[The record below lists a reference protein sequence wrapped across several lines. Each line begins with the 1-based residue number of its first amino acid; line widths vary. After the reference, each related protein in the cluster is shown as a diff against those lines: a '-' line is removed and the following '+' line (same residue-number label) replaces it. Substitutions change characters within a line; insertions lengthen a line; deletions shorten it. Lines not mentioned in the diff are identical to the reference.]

1 MFKRLS
7 YVTVP
12 QVFYYDTMQVSFLY
26 TVLSILQQEL
36 PVEDSGMARFSN
48 QVAN

>member
-12 QVFYYDTMQVSFLY
+12 QAFYYDTMQVSFLY
-26 TVLSILQQEL
+26 TVWSILQQEL
-36 PVEDSGMARFSN
+36 PEEFSGMVRFSI

>member
-12 QVFYYDTMQVSFLY
+12 QAFYCGTMQVSFLY
-26 TVLSILQQEL
+26 TVWSILQQEL
-36 PVEDSGMARFSN
+36 PEEVSGMARFSN
-48 QVAN
+48 QVVN